1 VPGLTVLAA
10 GPDLAYVEGAMQNQ
24 INPTNRRSP
33 SDAGVVWGIL
43 LVFAGIF
50 FLAVRYAP
58 SDLGQFGWPFFVLVP
73 GLVLL
78 FIGATVRSVA
88 GLLVPGTV
96 VTVVAL
102 ILAVQNTFDL
112 WASWA
117 YAWALVAPGAF
128 GLGAALLGLARH
140 DRKQTD
146 DGMRAALVGVAM
158 FFVFAVFFEGIL
170 HVSGLNFGAPFD
182 IVLPV
187 FLIAIGAALMAF
199 RLVRPRSGGPLT

>member
-1 VPGLTVLAA
+1 MSGRSAA
-10 GPDLAYVEGAMQNQ
+10 RYVEMAMQNQ
-24 INPTNRRSP
+24 INPSNHRSP

-58 SDLGQFGWPFFVLVP
+58 TDLGQLGWPFFVLVP

-78 FIGATVRSVA
+78 FIGATVRSVS

-112 WASWA
+112 WASWS
-117 YAWALVAPGAF
+117 YAWALVVPGAY
-128 GLGAALLGLARH
+128 GLGAGLLGIARA
-140 DRKQTD
+140 DRKQTEN
-146 DGMRAALVGVAM
+146 GMHAALAGVAM
-158 FFVFAVFFEGIL
+158 FFVFGVFFEGVL
-170 HVSGLNFGAPFD
+170 HVSGLNFGVPFD

-187 FLIAIGAALMAF
+187 FLIATGAALMAF
-199 RLVRPRSGGPLT
+199 RLIRPRSGRPLT

>member
-1 VPGLTVLAA
+1 
-10 GPDLAYVEGAMQNQ
+10 MQNQ

-43 LVFAGIF
+43 FVLAGIF
-50 FLAVRYAP
+50 FLILRSAP
-58 SDLGQFGWPFFVLVP
+58 TEVGQFGWPFFILVP

-78 FIGATVRSVA
+78 FIGATVKGVSGLVVPGSVA
-88 GLLVPGTV
+88 S
-96 VTVVAL
+96 VVAL

-128 GLGAALLGLARH
+128 GLGAALMGMVNH
-140 DRKQTD
+140 DRKQTE
-146 DGMRAALVGVAM
+146 DGMRAMLVGIAM
-158 FFVFAVFFEGIL
+158 FCVFGVFFEGIL
-170 HVSGLNFGAPFD
+170 HISGLNFSAPFD

-187 FLIAIGAALMAF
+187 FLMAIGAALLAF
-199 RLVRPRSGGPLT
+199 RLIRPRSDGPLT